1 MSFVNDPRVSW
12 TESWGSRATN
22 LQWNTGSQTREYVVE
37 VVNYN
42 DAADAAD
49 ALALNHIRYN
59 HPATFYWP
67 DPLYVADYVFGNR
80 QFDLDV
86 ISCLADTV
94 GHKYMFRIRVTY
106 QVIGRQDTFDESFT
120 FGGEASTL
128 YDALDSREY
137 EVKVDTATG
146 QCTVQNY
153 GVGEEGNV
161 YQYRIN
167 VQEDVAEGIEIIS
180 PYGQYTR
187 RYVFTK
193 TAIGNLACWTRERML
208 LFGSVNNAQLGAFCK
223 GELRFERMEITETEG
238 DDISVTFVFGVRP
251 GRQITFKA
259 EHCAETPGEEGEDPT
274 PFEFVVNKYGWEYVW
289 VKYNKSQSQQL
300 SVQDPS
306 DQNYQPGNSEPAKV
320 TEKID
325 RVVRQ
330 QIYPFADF
338 NYILS
343 AYAQSC
349 DSALTCIED
358 DISPNQ

>member
-94 GHKYMFRIRVTY
+94 GHKYMFRIKVTY

-120 FGGEASTL
+120 FGGETSTL

-137 EVKVDTATG
+137 VLSLDNAG
-146 QCTVQNY
+146 ICNLQGY
-153 GVGEEGNV
+153 GVEHEKNV
-161 YQYRIN
+161 FKYRIN

-193 TAIGNLACWTRERML
+193 TAIGDLACWTRERML
-208 LFGSVNNAQLGAFCK
+208 LFGSVNNAQMGAFCK

-259 EHCAETPGEEGEDPT
+259 PRCVTDFPQYDNDGNPIDPS
-274 PFEFVVNKYGWEYVW
+274 EFVVNKYGWEYVW
-289 VKYNKSQSQQL
+289 VAYRKHEVL
-300 SVQDPS
+300 STTTSNNPS
-306 DQNYQPGNSEPAKV
+306 NTVEPAKM
-320 TEKID
+320 TEEID

-330 QIYPFADF
+330 QIYPFANF

-343 AYAQSC
+343 ASTDTCDQS
-349 DSALTCIED
+349 SLTCIED
-358 DISPNQ
+358 DINPFEPQ